1 MGDPVK
7 TTRRG
12 VVAGGLAAG
21 AALAVGGVA
30 VGRGG
35 VGGGSRSDGAAAVDR
50 ARLPRVL
57 RSGRQH
63 EWDGLLRRDA
73 AGNRLPPRHQRLLLC
88 ALANDPTPER
98 AWQAEAALRR
108 VERVTGPGP
117 RGLLIAVG
125 WGPSWFRRIG
135 VASPVPDAA
144 PLNDAEVPTIDDPIC
159 VLHLGSDDEALLDR
173 VERALFAG
181 APLRG
186 AGAGRRDDSD
196 GPAGAD
202 GGGDPVGPTD
212 LRGLLR
218 VTERRTGFVG
228 AGLPERH
235 REGVVGLPQDQ
246 PLPKETPMYMG
257 FQSGL
262 KRNQATEEDVTI
274 ASGRWAGGTTMHVSS
289 IALALDS
296 WYRSLDERDRVRR
309 MFAADTTPAKVRRNP
324 RGINHPAD
332 VDVAKVAREQSV
344 VGHAEAAAA
353 ARRGGRP
360 VILRR
365 DFNSA
370 DGGAARVHFV
380 ALQRSIDDFVA
391 TRRAMDARKAVGH
404 GTVGV
409 HINNG
414 ITEWMT
420 VESRANLLVPPRRDR
435 ICPGL
440 PGWSA

>member
-1 MGDPVK
+1 MK

-12 VVAGGLAAG
+12 IVAGGLAVG
-21 AALAVGGVA
+21 AAVAVGGVA
-30 VGRGG
+30 IGRGSG
-35 VGGGSRSDGAAAVDR
+35 DGGSGGDTVAKVDR
-50 ARLPRVL
+50 SRLPRVI
-57 RSGRQH
+57 RPGRQH

-88 ALANDPTPER
+88 ALSNDPTPER

-108 VERVTGPGP
+108 VERAVGPGP

-125 WGPSWFRRIG
+125 WGPSWFQRIG
-135 VASPVPDAA
+135 LASPVPGAVA
-144 PLNDAEVPTIDDPIC
+144 LNDAEVPRIDDPTC
-159 VLHLGSDDEALLDR
+159 VLHLGSDDERLLDH
-173 VERALFAG
+173 VDRALFAG
-181 APLRG
+181 GPLG
-186 AGAGRRDDSD
+186 
-196 GPAGAD
+196 GAD
-202 GGGDPVGPTD
+202 GPTD

-228 AGLPERH
+228 DGLPEQH

-246 PLPKETPMYMG
+246 PLPKRTPMYMG

-274 ASGRWAGGTTMHVSS
+274 AAGRWAGGTTMHVSS

-296 WYRSLDERDRVRR
+296 WYRSLDDRDRVRR

-332 VDVAKVAREQSV
+332 VDVAKVADEQSV

-353 ARRGGRP
+353 ARRNGRP

-380 ALQRSIDDFVA
+380 ALQQSIEDFVA

-420 VESRANLLVPPRRDR
+420 VEARANLLVPPRRDR

>member
-1 MGDPVK
+1 MDRPVRA
-7 TTRRG
+7 TRRH
-12 VVAGGLAAG
+12 VVVGGLAAG

-30 VGRGG
+30 VGRGS
-35 VGGGSRSDGAAAVDR
+35 GSSSAAVDR
-50 ARLPRVL
+50 TQLPRVI
-57 RSGRQH
+57 RPGRQH

-88 ALANDPTPER
+88 ALADDPTPER

-108 VERVTGPGP
+108 VERAVGAGP

-125 WGPSWFRRIG
+125 WGPSWFARIG
-135 VASPVPDAA
+135 VASPVPPAVA
-144 PLNDAEVPTIDDPIC
+144 LNDAEVPRIDDPAC

-173 VERALFAG
+173 VERALFSG
-181 APLRG
+181 ASLDG
-186 AGAGRRDDSD
+186 AN
-196 GPAGAD
+196 
-202 GGGDPVGPTD
+202 GPTD
-212 LRGLLR
+212 LRGLLG

-228 AGLPERH
+228 DGLPEQH

-246 PLPKETPMYMG
+246 ELPKKTPMYMG

-274 ASGRWAGGTTMHVSS
+274 AAGRWAGGTTMHLSM

-296 WYRSLDERDRVRR
+296 WYRSLDDRGRVRR

-332 VDVAKVAREQSV
+332 VDVAKVARAQSV

-353 ARRGGRP
+353 ARRNGRP

-380 ALQRSIDDFVA
+380 SLSQTIEDFVE

-420 VESRANLLVPPRRDR
+420 VEARANLLVPPRRDR

-440 PGWSA
+440 PGWSG

>member
-1 MGDPVK
+1 MSA
-7 TTRRG
+7 TRRQL
-12 VVAGGLAAG
+12 VVGTAAAG
-21 AALAVGGVA
+21 AALAVGGLA
-30 VGRGG
+30 VGRGRSH
-35 VGGGSRSDGAAAVDR
+35 GGASTAAAAADR
-50 ARLPRVL
+50 SRLPRVV
-57 RSGRQH
+57 RPARQH
-63 EWDGLLRRDA
+63 EWDGYLSRDA

-88 ALANDPTPER
+88 ELADRPSPER
-98 AWQAEAALRR
+98 AWDAEAALRR
-108 VERVTGPGP
+108 VERAVPLGH
-117 RGLLIAVG
+117 RGLLLTVG

-135 VASPVPDAA
+135 VVSPVPDAVA
-144 PLNDAEVPTIDDPIC
+144 LNDAELPRIDDPAC

-173 VERALFAG
+173 VERALLG
-181 APLRG
+181 GGSLRG
-186 AGAGRRDDSD
+186 AG
-196 GPAGAD
+196 GA
-202 GGGDPVGPTD
+202 TD

-235 REGVVGLPQDQ
+235 REGVVGLPQDRS
-246 PLPKETPMYMG
+246 LPKRTPMYMG

-274 ASGRWAGGTTMHVSS
+274 ASGRWAGGTTMHVSA

-296 WYRSLDERDRVRR
+296 WYRSLDDRGRVRR
-309 MFAADTTPAKVRRNP
+309 MFAADTTPGQVRRRP
-324 RGINHPAD
+324 RGIDHPAD
-332 VDVAKVAREQSV
+332 VDVAQVADQQSV
-344 VGHAEAAAA
+344 VGHAQAAAA
-353 ARRGGRP
+353 ARRNGRP

-370 DGGAARVHFV
+370 DSGAARTHFV

-409 HINNG
+409 HVNNG

-420 VESRANLLVPPRRDR
+420 VEARTNLLVPPRRDR

-440 PGWSA
+440 AGWST

>member
-1 MGDPVK
+1 VR
-7 TTRRG
+7 TTRRR

-21 AALAVGGVA
+21 AALTVGGIA
-30 VGRGG
+30 VGRGARG
-35 VGGGSRSDGAAAVDR
+35 PAPAPAPGTDAAPAVDR
-50 ARLPRVL
+50 SRLPRVI
-57 RSGRQH
+57 RPGRQH

-88 ALANDPTPER
+88 VLTGDPTPQR

-108 VERVTGPGP
+108 VERVAGPGP
-117 RGLLIAVG
+117 RGLLLAVG

-135 VASPVPDAA
+135 VASPIPDAA
-144 PLNDAEVPTIDDPIC
+144 ALNDAEVPRIDDPDC

-181 APLRG
+181 EPLR
-186 AGAGRRDDSD
+186 A
-196 GPAGAD
+196 AD
-202 GGGDPVGPTD
+202 GPTD
-212 LRGLLR
+212 LGGLLR

-235 REGVVGLPQDQ
+235 REGVVGLPQDRE
-246 PLPKETPMYMG
+246 LPKGTPMYMG

-274 ASGRWAGGTTMHVSS
+274 AAGRWAGGTTMHVST

-296 WYRSLDERDRVRR
+296 WYRSLDDRGRVRR
-309 MFAADTTPAKVRRNP
+309 MFAADTTPGKVRRNP

-332 VDVAKVAREQSV
+332 VDVAKVADEQSV

-353 ARRGGRP
+353 ARRHGRP

-380 ALQRSIDDFVA
+380 ALQSSIDDFVA
-391 TRRAMDARKAVGH
+391 TRKAMDARKAVGH

-440 PGWSA
+440 AGWSA

>member
-1 MGDPVK
+1 MSA
-7 TTRRG
+7 TRRQVVVGG
-12 VVAGGLAAG
+12 VVAGT
-21 AALAVGGVA
+21 ALAVGGVA
-30 VGRGG
+30 IGRGRGG
-35 VGGGSRSDGAAAVDR
+35 EPASAVTAGGLR
-50 ARLPRVL
+50 RLPRVV
-57 RSGRQH
+57 RPARQH
-63 EWDGLLRRDA
+63 EWEPYLGRDA

-88 ALANDPTPER
+88 ELAAEPTPER
-98 AWQAEAALRR
+98 ARQAEAALRR
-108 VERVTGPGP
+108 IERDVPLGH
-117 RGLLIAVG
+117 RGLLLTVG
-125 WGPSWFRRIG
+125 WGPGWFRQIG
-135 VASPVPDAA
+135 LAPPIPDAS
-144 PLNDAEVPTIDDPIC
+144 PLNDTELPRIDDPVC
-159 VLHLGSDDEALLDR
+159 VLHLGTDDERLLDR
-173 VERALFAG
+173 VERALF
-181 APLRG
+181 
-186 AGAGRRDDSD
+186 
-196 GPAGAD
+196 
-202 GGGDPVGPTD
+202 GGGALTGSRGPGGPTTHGAQPGANGQRARDESTD
-212 LRGLLR
+212 LRHLLR

-235 REGVVGLPQDQ
+235 REGVVGLPQDRA
-246 PLPKETPMYMG
+246 LPRKAPMYMG

-296 WYRSLDERDRVRR
+296 WYRSLDDRGRVRR
-309 MFAADTTPAKVRRNP
+309 MFAADTTPAQVRRHP
-324 RGINHPAD
+324 RGIDHPAD
-332 VDVAKVAREQSV
+332 VDVAQVAREQSV

-353 ARRGGRP
+353 ARRDGRP

-380 ALQRSIDDFVA
+380 ALQRSIEDFVA

-409 HINNG
+409 HVNNG

-420 VESRANLLVPPRRDR
+420 VEARANLLVPRRHDR

>member
-1 MGDPVK
+1 MHRSGGV
-7 TTRRG
+7 TRRR

-30 VGRGG
+30 VGRG
-35 VGGGSRSDGAAAVDR
+35 RDDGPGPAAPTVDR
-50 ARLPRVL
+50 AGLPRVI
-57 RSGRQH
+57 RPGRQH
-63 EWDGLLRRDA
+63 EWDAYLDRDV

-88 ALANDPTPER
+88 ALANEPTPER
-98 AWQAEAALRR
+98 AWRAEAALRR
-108 VERVTGPGP
+108 IERAVPLGH
-117 RGLLIAVG
+117 RGLLLTVA
-125 WGPSWFRRIG
+125 WGPSWFRRVG
-135 VASPVPDAA
+135 VASPVPDAVA
-144 PLNDAEVPTIDDPIC
+144 LNDAEVPRLDDPDC

-181 APLRG
+181 G
-186 AGAGRRDDSD
+186 S
-196 GPAGAD
+196 
-202 GGGDPVGPTD
+202 
-212 LRGLLR
+212 LLR
-218 VTERRTGFVG
+218 VVERRTGFVG
-228 AGLPERH
+228 AGLPEQH

-246 PLPKETPMYMG
+246 ELPKRTPMYMG

-262 KRNQATEEDVTI
+262 KRNQATEDDVTI

-296 WYRSLDERDRVRR
+296 WYRSLDDRGRVRR

-332 VDVAKVAREQSV
+332 VDVAKVADEQSV

-353 ARRGGRP
+353 ARRDGRP

-365 DFNSA
+365 DFNGA

-380 ALQRSIDDFVA
+380 ALQQSIDDFVA
-391 TRRAMDARKAVGH
+391 TRKAMDARKAVGH

-409 HINNG
+409 HVNNG

-420 VESRANLLVPPRRDR
+420 VEGRANLLVPPRRDR

-440 PGWSA
+440 AGWSA

>member
-1 MGDPVK
+1 MS
-7 TTRRG
+7 TTRRQ

-21 AALAVGGVA
+21 AALAIGGVV
-30 VGRGG
+30 VGRGF
-35 VGGGSRSDGAAAVDR
+35 GGGGGATDSAASVDR
-50 ARLPRVL
+50 SRLPRVI
-57 RSGRQH
+57 RPGRQH

-88 ALANDPTPER
+88 DLASDPTPER

-108 VERVTGPGP
+108 VERATGPGP
-117 RGLLIAVG
+117 RGLLVAVA
-125 WGPSWFRRIG
+125 WGPRWFRRIG
-135 VASPVPDAA
+135 IASPVPDAVA
-144 PLNDAEVPTIDDPIC
+144 LNDAEVPRIDDPVC
-159 VLHLGSDDEALLDR
+159 VLHLGSDDEALLER
-173 VERALFAG
+173 VDRALFG
-181 APLRG
+181 GGSLRG
-186 AGAGRRDDSD
+186 AD
-196 GPAGAD
+196 
-202 GGGDPVGPTD
+202 GPTD
-212 LRGLLR
+212 LRELLR

-228 AGLPERH
+228 AGLPEQH

-246 PLPKETPMYMG
+246 ELPKRTPMYMG

-274 ASGRWAGGTTMHVSS
+274 AAGRWAGGTTMHVSS

-296 WYRSLDERDRVRR
+296 WYRSLDDRDRVRR

-332 VDVAKVAREQSV
+332 VDVAQVADEQSV

-353 ARRGGRP
+353 ARRNGRP

-391 TRRAMDARKAVGH
+391 TRKAMDARKAVGH
-404 GTVGV
+404 GSVGV

-420 VESRANLLVPPRRDR
+420 VEARANLLVPPRHDR

-440 PGWSA
+440 QGWAA

>member
-1 MGDPVK
+1 MDDPVRA
-7 TTRRG
+7 TRRH

-30 VGRGG
+30 VGRGL
-35 VGGGSRSDGAAAVDR
+35 GGGSGNDDAAPADRS
-50 ARLPRVL
+50 RLPRVI
-57 RSGRQH
+57 RPGRQH

-88 ALANDPTPER
+88 TLASDPTPER

-108 VERVTGPGP
+108 VERAAGPGP
-117 RGLLIAVG
+117 RGVLIVVG

-135 VASPVPDAA
+135 IASPVPDAVA
-144 PLNDAEVPTIDDPIC
+144 LNDAEVPRIDDPIC

-173 VERALFAG
+173 VDRALFAG
-181 APLRG
+181 TTLRG
-186 AGAGRRDDSD
+186 AD
-196 GPAGAD
+196 
-202 GGGDPVGPTD
+202 GPTD
-212 LRGLLR
+212 LRDLLR

-228 AGLPERH
+228 AGLPEQH

-246 PLPKETPMYMG
+246 PLPRKTPMYMG

-274 ASGRWAGGTTMHVSS
+274 GSGRWAGGTTMHVSS

-296 WYRSLDERDRVRR
+296 WYRSLDDRGRVRR

-332 VDVAKVAREQSV
+332 VDVAKVADEQSV

-353 ARRGGRP
+353 ARRNGRP

-380 ALQRSIDDFVA
+380 ALQSSIEDFVA

-440 PGWSA
+440 RGWSA